1 MSNSKLSL
9 YGALGAN
16 AAIAIIKF
24 ASAMFTGSSAM
35 LSEGIHS
42 TVDTSNELLLL
53 LGVKRSKKP
62 ADKDHPFGYGLE
74 LYFWSLIVAIL
85 FFAFGGGMSIYE
97 GINHIQNP
105 QLIKNPFW
113 NYIVLA
119 AAFLFDGI
127 SLSISL
133 SNFLKSPQ
141 PKISFWKKLSLSK
154 DPGFF
159 VIIFEDCADLAGIL
173 LAFTGIFLSVYFQN
187 PIYDGIASILIGMV
201 LATVAIILIIESRSL
216 IIGES
221 ANESVIK
228 EIHFIVSNDADVI
241 ELNHPLTMHLSPHNI
256 LLALEV
262 QFTSE
267 LKTPDLEKAIL
278 RLEQNIKNKL
288 PEIKRIYINAS
299 NLKIKEEQIKN

>member
-1 MSNSKLSL
+1 MSTSKISL
-9 YGALGAN
+9 YGALCAN

-24 ASAMFTGSSAM
+24 AAAVFSGSSAM

-42 TVDTSNELLLL
+42 AVDTSNELLLL
-53 LGVKRSKKP
+53 LGVRRSKKP
-62 ADKDHPFGYGLE
+62 ADKNHPFGYGHE

-85 FFAFGGGMSIYE
+85 FFCLGGGISIYE

-119 AAFLFDGI
+119 SAFLFDAI

-133 SNFLKSPQ
+133 YNFLKPPQ
-141 PKISFWKKLSLSK
+141 PKINFWKKLHLSK

-159 VIIFEDCADLAGIL
+159 VIIFEDMADLIGVS
-173 LAFTGIFLSVYFQN
+173 LAFTGIVLSVYFQN
-187 PIYDGIASILIGMV
+187 PVYDGIASILIGTV

-221 ANESVIK
+221 AKESVIK
-228 EIHFIVSNDADVI
+228 EIYLIVNSDADVI
-241 ELNHPLTMHLSPHNI
+241 GLNPPLTMHLSPHDI

-262 QFTSE
+262 RFTND
-267 LKTPDLEKAIL
+267 LKTANLEKAIS
-278 RLEQNIKNKL
+278 RLKQNIKNKL
-288 PEIKRIYINAS
+288 PEIKHIYITVS
-299 NLKIKEEQIKN
+299 SLK

>member
-1 MSNSKLSL
+1 MSTSKISL
-9 YGALGAN
+9 YGALCAN

-24 ASAMFTGSSAM
+24 AAAVFSGSSAM

-42 TVDTSNELLLL
+42 AVDTSNELLLL
-53 LGVKRSKKP
+53 LGVRRSKKP
-62 ADKDHPFGYGLE
+62 ADKNHPFGYGHE

-85 FFAFGGGMSIYE
+85 FFGLGGGISIYE

-119 AAFLFDGI
+119 SAFLFDAI

-133 SNFLKSPQ
+133 YNFLKPPQ
-141 PKISFWKKLSLSK
+141 PKINFWKKLHLSK

-159 VIIFEDCADLAGIL
+159 VIIFEDMADLIGVS
-173 LAFTGIFLSVYFQN
+173 LAFTGIVLSVYFQN
-187 PIYDGIASILIGMV
+187 PVYDGIASILIGTV

-221 ANESVIK
+221 AKESVIK
-228 EIHFIVSNDADVI
+228 EIYLIVNSDADVI
-241 ELNHPLTMHLSPHNI
+241 GLNPPLTMHLSPHDI

-262 QFTSE
+262 RFTND
-267 LKTPDLEKAIL
+267 LKTANLEKAIS
-278 RLEQNIKNKL
+278 RLKQNIKNKL
-288 PEIKRIYINAS
+288 PEIKHIYITVS
-299 NLKIKEEQIKN
+299 SLK